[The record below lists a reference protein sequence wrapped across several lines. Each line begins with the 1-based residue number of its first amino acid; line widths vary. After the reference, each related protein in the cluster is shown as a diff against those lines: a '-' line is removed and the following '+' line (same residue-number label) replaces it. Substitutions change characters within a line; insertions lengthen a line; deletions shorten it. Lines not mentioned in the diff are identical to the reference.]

1 MQLETSSR
9 LTSYASNGY
18 IEARIDTLTFVA
30 VASHTADTVGMQ
42 LETSLLLALYA
53 SNGYIKASFLL

>member
-1 MQLETSSR
+1 MQLETSLR
-9 LTSYASNGY
+9 ITSYALNGY
-18 IEARIDTLTFVA
+18 IKAGINALTFVV

-42 LETSLLLALYA
+42 LETSLLLILYA